1 MASSQHVEVEAAKL
15 LQKLIQESKDEPA
28 KLATKLY
35 VVCSRKLYA
44 VHENVELNHNLISLF
59 DVPDM
64 STYEVKWK
72 RAISAI
78 SGHI

>member
-35 VVCSRKLYA
+35 VVRSA
-44 VHENVELNHNLISLF
+44 TNMQNMITLIATITLF
-59 DVPDM
+59 LV
-64 STYEVKWK
+64 
-72 RAISAI
+72 
-78 SGHI
+78 